1 MDRYVKPSIRFA
13 LAAFLLIAMG
23 TASVVAEEPPPTPP
37 PSTYSNNPQ
46 VAVVGDKPIMLDDL
60 KNAQIQDMMVQLH
73 SMQSILLKQK
83 AVDMLMD
90 DHPEILDI
98 QAKRIDQKDIANLFK
113 SDQGLK
119 ELAGLNPMQVQNVM
133 RNYLQKMKR
142 EAYLSELEARYQLAV
157 QKGWVVDFFKAP
169 NDFIL
174 VAGIGTAKLW
184 FDSQGDDTRKVF
196 LMEYSDF
203 LCPFCKKVQTT
214 INMLRKR
221 YADRVQF
228 GYRHFPLHKE
238 AYAISEAVECA
249 RDQGRFWE
257 YQNMIYE
264 NPRIFKES
272 DKHIKYAEKAGVKDI
287 DGFRK
292 CLEDGKFR
300 DRVQRDF
307 QDGIE
312 LGIQGTPTFI
322 IGTYNLADSTIHGEM
337 FSGAVADG
345 KFIRTIEKYLKLSK
359 N

>member
-196 LMEYSDF
+196 GS
-203 LCPFCKKVQTT
+203 P
-214 INMLRKR
+214 
-221 YADRVQF
+221 
-228 GYRHFPLHKE
+228 
-238 AYAISEAVECA
+238 
-249 RDQGRFWE
+249 
-257 YQNMIYE
+257 
-264 NPRIFKES
+264 
-272 DKHIKYAEKAGVKDI
+272 
-287 DGFRK
+287 
-292 CLEDGKFR
+292 
-300 DRVQRDF
+300 
-307 QDGIE
+307 
-312 LGIQGTPTFI
+312 
-322 IGTYNLADSTIHGEM
+322 
-337 FSGAVADG
+337 
-345 KFIRTIEKYLKLSK
+345 
-359 N
+359 